1 MIFIIYEE
9 KWVSQSLIN
18 LWCKYNE
25 GKFTNN
31 ISKAKKIW
39 LFNHYLYKKVPQT
52 KLPVITTIHHIEE
65 RKFNPEEFSMI
76 DKLTTYY
83 HSISPKTTEILKK
96 YTKKKIVELLLPV
109 DPSFGIMIDK
119 SKIKEKWGFSRDEFL
134 LGSFQRDT
142 EKDGSPKL
150 EKGPDILVQ
159 LISHY
164 YPKATIILTGY
175 HRQYIIQELQKKGIK
190 YFYKEKATDQEIQEL
205 YNILNL
211 YLVTARV
218 EGGPRAIFECAL
230 AKVPILST
238 DVGAAKLILSEK
250 SIIRDL
256 DKFEDASPDVNSAYA
271 RVLEYLAPIYMIRFN
286 RLFC

>member
-1 MIFIIYEE
+1 MF
-9 KWVSQSLIN
+9 
-18 LWCKYNE
+18 
-25 GKFTNN
+25 
-31 ISKAKKIW
+31 AD
-39 LFNHYLYKKVPQT
+39 
-52 KLPVITTIHHIEE
+52 
-65 RKFNPEEFSMI
+65 PE
-76 DKLTTYY
+76 
-83 HSISPKTTEILKK
+83 
-96 YTKKKIVELLLPV
+96 
-109 DPSFGIMIDK
+109 
-119 SKIKEKWGFSRDEFL
+119 
-134 LGSFQRDT
+134 
-142 EKDGSPKL
+142 
-150 EKGPDILVQ
+150 
-159 LISHY
+159 
-164 YPKATIILTGY
+164 IILRHAY
-175 HRQYIIQELQKKGIK
+175 VPKKGIK

-256 DKFEDASPDVNSAYA
+256 DKFEDAFPDVNSAYA